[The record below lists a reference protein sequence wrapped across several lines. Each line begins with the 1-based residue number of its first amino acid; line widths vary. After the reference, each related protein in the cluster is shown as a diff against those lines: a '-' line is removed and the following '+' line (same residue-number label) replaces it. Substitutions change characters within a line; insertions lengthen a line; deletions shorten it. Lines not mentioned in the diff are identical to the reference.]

1 MVALVVILYFP
12 QLPLMVEVVVDRVM
26 LMELMVV
33 LVEVGVVSQM
43 HVVQELVRREMM
55 GVVVQLGLDS

>member
-1 MVALVVILYFP
+1 MALVVILYFP